1 MAGVP
6 ESLAA
11 GSDEIPVQTR
21 KAGAL
26 KSIWKFGILL
36 PGDCPGEPG
45 KRVRQF

>member
-1 MAGVP
+1 MAGGP

-11 GSDEIPVQTR
+11 GSGEIPMKTG

-36 PGDCPGEPG
+36 PGDCPDEPG